1 MTTISVQK
9 VVILGCGNLAWHL
22 AKNLNSQKKYSLFI
36 YNHKPNEQ
44 LRQFKKSFN
53 AKIYENFESII
64 VDSDYYF
71 ICVADRFI
79 AKSAKR
85 ISTRKSEAV
94 IIHTSGSASIKELGE
109 RLCDTAVFY
118 PLQTFSKNDDLNWA
132 ETPIIIESSKE
143 STVIRMKTF
152 AKNISRNVLIM
163 DYTLRL
169 KMHLAAVLVNNF
181 TNSLYVASM
190 DVIGKHMGGK
200 GHISLLLPLIKQT
213 VDKLDK
219 LDPHEAQTGPAKR
232 GDKHVM
238 KKHLTLL
245 SKQSEMKKIYK
256 QMSKLIVKQQENKHA

>member
-1 MTTISVQK
+1 
-9 VVILGCGNLAWHL
+9 
-22 AKNLNSQKKYSLFI
+22 
-36 YNHKPNEQ
+36 
-44 LRQFKKSFN
+44 
-53 AKIYENFESII
+53 
-64 VDSDYYF
+64 
-71 ICVADRFI
+71 
-79 AKSAKR
+79 
-85 ISTRKSEAV
+85 
-94 IIHTSGSASIKELGE
+94 
-109 RLCDTAVFY
+109 
-118 PLQTFSKNDDLNWA
+118 
-132 ETPIIIESSKE
+132 
-143 STVIRMKTF
+143 
-152 AKNISRNVLIM
+152 M